1 MHHNTAKKGPV
12 TLFIREAEMHRTLW
26 LMLVL
31 MVAPGISTAQKA
43 AGKLVDLTY
52 SFSSDTIYWP
62 TADGFQLKTDSEGM
76 TEKGYYYSAYS
87 FSAAEHGGTHMDAP
101 VHFAKGMPSIDQIPL
116 DRVIG
121 PGVLVDVEKPAAGKP
136 DYQITENDL
145 MAWEKANGRIPD
157 HCILLL
163 RTGWGKFYPNKK
175 TYLGTDKR
183 GPDAVAELHFPGL
196 APSAARWIVA
206 NRKISAVAIDT
217 ASIDFG
223 QSKLFET
230 HQTLYKE
237 GILAIENVARMEDLP
252 ARGFEII
259 ALPMKIRGGS
269 GAPVRIIAVLK

>member
-1 MHHNTAKKGPV
+1 MN
-12 TLFIREAEMHRTLW
+12 RTLW
-26 LMLVL
+26 LTLILV
-31 MVAPGISTAQKA
+31 VAPGASMAQTA
-43 AGKLVDLTY
+43 GRKLIDLTY
-52 SFSSDTIYWP
+52 SFSSETIYWP

-121 PGVLVDVEKPAAGKP
+121 PGVLVDVEKLAAGKP

-196 APSAARWIVA
+196 APSAARWIVS

-237 GILAIENVARMEDLP
+237 GILAIENVARMEELP
-252 ARGFEII
+252 ASGFEII

>member
-1 MHHNTAKKGPV
+1 MHKT
-12 TLFIREAEMHRTLW
+12 IW
-26 LMLVL
+26 LMWVL
-31 MVAPGISTAQKA
+31 AIAPGASDAQRLG
-43 AGKLVDLTY
+43 GKLIDLTY
-52 SFSSDTIYWP
+52 SYSSQTIYWP

-101 VHFAKGMPSIDQIPL
+101 VHFAKGMPSIDKIPL
-116 DRVIG
+116 DRMVG
-121 PGVLVDVEKPAAGKP
+121 AGVLVDVAKQAAGNP

-145 MAWEKANGRIPD
+145 MAWEKVNGRIPD
-157 HCILLL
+157 RCILLL
-163 RTGWGKFYPNKK
+163 RTGWGKFYPDKK

-223 QSKLFET
+223 RSKLFET

-237 GILAIENVARMEDLP
+237 GIFAIENVAHMEVLP

-259 ALPMKIRGGS
+259 ALPMKIQGGS

>member
-1 MHHNTAKKGPV
+1 MN
-12 TLFIREAEMHRTLW
+12 RTLW
-26 LMLVL
+26 LTLLLML
-31 MVAPGISTAQKA
+31 APGISTAQRP
-43 AGKLVDLTY
+43 AGKLIDLTY
-52 SFSSDTIYWP
+52 SFSSQTIYWP
-62 TADGFQLKTDSEGM
+62 TAEGFQLKTDSEGM

-116 DRVIG
+116 DRMIG
-121 PGVLVDVEKPAAGKP
+121 AGVLVDVEKQTAGKP

-163 RTGWGKFYPNKK
+163 RTGWGKFYPDKK

-183 GPDAVAELHFPGL
+183 GAEAVAELHFPGL
-196 APSAARWIVA
+196 APSAARWIVG

-230 HQTLYKE
+230 HQALYKE
-237 GILAIENVARMEDLP
+237 GIFAIENVAHMEELP
-252 ARGFEII
+252 AHGFDII
-259 ALPMKIRGGS
+259 ALPMKIQGGS
-269 GAPVRIIAVLK
+269 GAPVRIIAVVK